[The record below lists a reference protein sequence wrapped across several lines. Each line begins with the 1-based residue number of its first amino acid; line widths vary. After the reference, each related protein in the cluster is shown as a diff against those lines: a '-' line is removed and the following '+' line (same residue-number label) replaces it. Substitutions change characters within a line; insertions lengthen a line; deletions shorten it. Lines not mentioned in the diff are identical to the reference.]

1 MARRCCTD
9 KVLGFNAWKFQ
20 PESKRCK
27 RVMWS
32 LPPGFLL
39 VAIIWSAASCFPF
52 SEASSKVELKEL
64 CLWQTYNFFVVQGS
78 MERKMMHNEERTYV
92 PGCPRP
98 FWPNKTDWDILRS
111 SLSCTFFPAPRTR
124 TRELPTSVLGQGQ
137 RTTVKRCQEPLCPS
151 RRTATI

>member
-20 PESKRCK
+20 PESQ

-32 LPPGFLL
+32 LPTGFFLWQFYNLQLL
-39 VAIIWSAASCFPF
+39 ASPF
-52 SEASSKVELKEL
+52 LKLAASSKVELKEL

-98 FWPNKTDWDILRS
+98 VWPNKTDWDILRS

-151 RRTATI
+151 RKTARA